1 MAVANGNFPDKN
13 DRRYISAAMDAPMLE
28 REYEVAL
35 ARRWRDEEDADALH
49 EIIEAHIRLVV
60 RIASK
65 FKGYGLPIGDLI
77 QEGNRG
83 LLEAANRFD
92 PDRNVRYSTY
102 ATWWIL
108 AAMQEY
114 IVRNSSIV
122 RIGTTPAQ
130 KSLFFNLRKLRAKL
144 TDNLAARMTEEE
156 RELIASELRVPL
168 AAVER
173 MESHFSRP
181 DQSLNA
187 TVGESD
193 SNEFVDLLSDDSP
206 TPEAIVG
213 DLIDSETRA
222 KWIADAMEHLTQRER
237 EVITRRFLKDDKIT
251 LAEIGETFGVT
262 KERIRQIEGK
272 ALSKLRESP
281 PGQGHRWDHAELI
294 SRNRQNKKSGATS
307 AAFFDPGYR
316 LAESRVCRRRLTGA
330 IAQIF
335 GPKPLE
341 RHKRRVYRF
350 QFLRQRA
357 IRKLCRMALMQARNK
372 VTDLQPF
379 IRNANAY
386 RAAVMW

>member
-1 MAVANGNFPDKN
+1 MAVANGNYTDKN

-28 REYEVAL
+28 REYEVQL
-35 ARRWRDEEDADALH
+35 ARRWREDEDADALH

-213 DLIDSETRA
+213 DLIDSETRS

-237 EVITRRFLKDDKIT
+237 EVITRRFLKEDKIT
-251 LAEIGETFGVT
+251 LAQIGETFGVT

-272 ALSKLRESP
+272 ALSKLRE
-281 PGQGHRWDHAELI
+281 
-294 SRNRQNKKSGATS
+294 
-307 AAFFDPGYR
+307 
-316 LAESRVCRRRLTGA
+316 
-330 IAQIF
+330 
-335 GPKPLE
+335 
-341 RHKRRVYRF
+341 
-350 QFLRQRA
+350 
-357 IRKLCRMALMQARNK
+357 ALQDK
-372 VTDLQPF
+372 VTDGTML
-379 IRNANAY
+379 N
-386 RAAVMW
+386 

>member
-1 MAVANGNFPDKN
+1 MAVADGNFPDKN

-272 ALSKLRESP
+272 ALSKLRE
-281 PGQGHRWDHAELI
+281 
-294 SRNRQNKKSGATS
+294 
-307 AAFFDPGYR
+307 
-316 LAESRVCRRRLTGA
+316 
-330 IAQIF
+330 
-335 GPKPLE
+335 
-341 RHKRRVYRF
+341 
-350 QFLRQRA
+350 
-357 IRKLCRMALMQARNK
+357 ALQDK
-372 VTDLQPF
+372 VTDGTML
-379 IRNANAY
+379 N
-386 RAAVMW
+386 

>member
-1 MAVANGNFPDKN
+1 MAVANGNYPDKN

-28 REYEVAL
+28 REYEVQL
-35 ARRWRDEEDADALH
+35 ARRWREDEDADALH

-213 DLIDSETRA
+213 DLIDSETRS

-237 EVITRRFLKDDKIT
+237 EVITRRFLKEDKIT

-272 ALSKLRESP
+272 ALSKLR
-281 PGQGHRWDHAELI
+281 D
-294 SRNRQNKKSGATS
+294 
-307 AAFFDPGYR
+307 
-316 LAESRVCRRRLTGA
+316 
-330 IAQIF
+330 
-335 GPKPLE
+335 
-341 RHKRRVYRF
+341 
-350 QFLRQRA
+350 
-357 IRKLCRMALMQARNK
+357 ALQDK
-372 VTDLQPF
+372 VTDGTML
-379 IRNANAY
+379 N
-386 RAAVMW
+386 

>member
-156 RELIASELRVPL
+156 RELIALELRVPL

-193 SNEFVDLLSDDSP
+193 SNEFVDLLSDESP

-272 ALSKLRESP
+272 ALSKLRE
-281 PGQGHRWDHAELI
+281 
-294 SRNRQNKKSGATS
+294 
-307 AAFFDPGYR
+307 
-316 LAESRVCRRRLTGA
+316 
-330 IAQIF
+330 
-335 GPKPLE
+335 
-341 RHKRRVYRF
+341 
-350 QFLRQRA
+350 
-357 IRKLCRMALMQARNK
+357 ALQDK
-372 VTDLQPF
+372 VTDGTML
-379 IRNANAY
+379 N
-386 RAAVMW
+386 

>member
-28 REYEVAL
+28 REYEADL

-49 EIIEAHIRLVV
+49 EIITAHIRLVV
-60 RIASK
+60 RIATK

-92 PDRNVRYSTY
+92 PERNVRYSTY

-130 KSLFFNLRKLRAKL
+130 KSLFFNLRKLRARL
-144 TDNLAARMTEEE
+144 TDNSGARMTEDE
-156 RELIASELRVPL
+156 RQLIATELGVPL

-193 SNEFVDLLSDDSP
+193 SDEFVDLLADDSP
-206 TPEAIVG
+206 NPEAIVG
-213 DLIDSETRA
+213 DIIDSETRA
-222 KWIADAMEHLTQRER
+222 KWIADAMEHLTPRER

-251 LAEIGETFGVT
+251 LAEIGESFGVT

-272 ALSKLRESP
+272 ALTKLR
-281 PGQGHRWDHAELI
+281 D
-294 SRNRQNKKSGATS
+294 
-307 AAFFDPGYR
+307 
-316 LAESRVCRRRLTGA
+316 
-330 IAQIF
+330 
-335 GPKPLE
+335 
-341 RHKRRVYRF
+341 
-350 QFLRQRA
+350 
-357 IRKLCRMALMQARNK
+357 ALQDR
-372 VTDLQPF
+372 VTDGALL
-379 IRNANAY
+379 N
-386 RAAVMW
+386 

>member
-1 MAVANGNFPDKN
+1 MAAANGNFPDKN

-28 REYEVAL
+28 REYEAEL
-35 ARRWRDEEDADALH
+35 ARRWRDDEDADALH

-92 PDRNVRYSTY
+92 PERGFRYSTY

-144 TDNLAARMTEEE
+144 TDNSAARMTEDE
-156 RELIASELRVPL
+156 RQLIATELGVPL

-193 SNEFVDLLSDDSP
+193 SDEFVDLLADESP
-206 TPEAIVG
+206 SPEAIVG
-213 DLIDSETRA
+213 AMIDGETRA
-222 KWIADAMEHLTQRER
+222 KWISDAMEHLTARER
-237 EVITRRFLKDDKIT
+237 EVITRRFLKDEKIT

-272 ALSKLRESP
+272 ALTKLREAL
-281 PGQGHRWDHAELI
+281 QD
-294 SRNRQNKKSGATS
+294 
-307 AAFFDPGYR
+307 
-316 LAESRVCRRRLTGA
+316 RVTDG
-330 IAQIF
+330 
-335 GPKPLE
+335 
-341 RHKRRVYRF
+341 
-350 QFLRQRA
+350 
-357 IRKLCRMALMQARNK
+357 ALMN
-372 VTDLQPF
+372 
-379 IRNANAY
+379 
-386 RAAVMW
+386 

>member
-1 MAVANGNFPDKN
+1 MAAANGNYPDKN

-28 REYEVAL
+28 REYEVQL

-156 RELIASELRVPL
+156 RELIASELGVPL

-193 SNEFVDLLSDDSP
+193 SDEFVDLLSDDSP

-213 DLIDSETRA
+213 SLIDGETRA
-222 KWIADAMEHLTQRER
+222 QWIADAMEHLTQRER

-272 ALSKLRESP
+272 ALSKLR
-281 PGQGHRWDHAELI
+281 D
-294 SRNRQNKKSGATS
+294 
-307 AAFFDPGYR
+307 
-316 LAESRVCRRRLTGA
+316 
-330 IAQIF
+330 
-335 GPKPLE
+335 
-341 RHKRRVYRF
+341 
-350 QFLRQRA
+350 
-357 IRKLCRMALMQARNK
+357 ALQDK
-372 VTDLQPF
+372 VTEDTLL
-379 IRNANAY
+379 N
-386 RAAVMW
+386 

>member
-1 MAVANGNFPDKN
+1 MAVANGNYPDKN

-28 REYEVAL
+28 REYEVQL
-35 ARRWRDEEDADALH
+35 ARRWREDEDADALH

-213 DLIDSETRA
+213 DLIDSETRS

-237 EVITRRFLKDDKIT
+237 EVITRRFLKEDKIT

-272 ALSKLRESP
+272 ALSKLRE
-281 PGQGHRWDHAELI
+281 
-294 SRNRQNKKSGATS
+294 
-307 AAFFDPGYR
+307 
-316 LAESRVCRRRLTGA
+316 
-330 IAQIF
+330 
-335 GPKPLE
+335 
-341 RHKRRVYRF
+341 
-350 QFLRQRA
+350 
-357 IRKLCRMALMQARNK
+357 ALQDK
-372 VTDLQPF
+372 VTDGTML
-379 IRNANAY
+379 N
-386 RAAVMW
+386 

>member
-102 ATWWIL
+102 ATWWIR

-272 ALSKLRESP
+272 ALSKLRE
-281 PGQGHRWDHAELI
+281 
-294 SRNRQNKKSGATS
+294 
-307 AAFFDPGYR
+307 
-316 LAESRVCRRRLTGA
+316 
-330 IAQIF
+330 
-335 GPKPLE
+335 
-341 RHKRRVYRF
+341 
-350 QFLRQRA
+350 
-357 IRKLCRMALMQARNK
+357 ALQDK
-372 VTDLQPF
+372 VTDGTML
-379 IRNANAY
+379 N
-386 RAAVMW
+386 

>member
-1 MAVANGNFPDKN
+1 MAVASGNYPDKN

-28 REYEVAL
+28 RDYEVQL
-35 ARRWRDEEDADALH
+35 ARRWREEGDANALH

-92 PDRNVRYSTY
+92 PERNVRYSTY

-130 KSLFFNLRKLRAKL
+130 KSLFFNLRKLRSKL

-156 RELIASELRVPL
+156 REMIASELRVPL

-187 TVGESD
+187 TFGESD
-193 SNEFVDLLSDDSP
+193 TDEFVDLLSDDSP
-206 TPEAIVG
+206 TPETIVG
-213 DLIDSETRA
+213 DLIDRETRA
-222 KWIADAMEHLTQRER
+222 KWISDAMEHLTDRER
-237 EVITRRFLKDDKIT
+237 EVISRRFFKDDKIT

-262 KERIRQIEGK
+262 KERVRQIEGK
-272 ALSKLRESP
+272 ALSKLRE
-281 PGQGHRWDHAELI
+281 
-294 SRNRQNKKSGATS
+294 
-307 AAFFDPGYR
+307 
-316 LAESRVCRRRLTGA
+316 
-330 IAQIF
+330 
-335 GPKPLE
+335 
-341 RHKRRVYRF
+341 
-350 QFLRQRA
+350 
-357 IRKLCRMALMQARNK
+357 ALHDK
-372 VTDLQPF
+372 VTDGALM
-379 IRNANAY
+379 N
-386 RAAVMW
+386 

>member
-35 ARRWRDEEDADALH
+35 ARRWRDEEDSEALH

-60 RIASK
+60 RIASR

-272 ALSKLRESP
+272 ALSKLRE
-281 PGQGHRWDHAELI
+281 
-294 SRNRQNKKSGATS
+294 
-307 AAFFDPGYR
+307 
-316 LAESRVCRRRLTGA
+316 
-330 IAQIF
+330 
-335 GPKPLE
+335 
-341 RHKRRVYRF
+341 
-350 QFLRQRA
+350 
-357 IRKLCRMALMQARNK
+357 ALQDK
-372 VTDLQPF
+372 VTDGTML
-379 IRNANAY
+379 N
-386 RAAVMW
+386 

>member
-1 MAVANGNFPDKN
+1 MAVANGNYPDKN

-28 REYEVAL
+28 REYEVQL
-35 ARRWRDEEDADALH
+35 ARRWREDEDADALH

-187 TVGESD
+187 TVGEND

-213 DLIDSETRA
+213 DLIDSETRS

-237 EVITRRFLKDDKIT
+237 EVITRRFLKEDKIT

-272 ALSKLRESP
+272 ALSKLR
-281 PGQGHRWDHAELI
+281 D
-294 SRNRQNKKSGATS
+294 
-307 AAFFDPGYR
+307 
-316 LAESRVCRRRLTGA
+316 
-330 IAQIF
+330 
-335 GPKPLE
+335 
-341 RHKRRVYRF
+341 
-350 QFLRQRA
+350 
-357 IRKLCRMALMQARNK
+357 ALQDK
-372 VTDLQPF
+372 VTDGTML
-379 IRNANAY
+379 N
-386 RAAVMW
+386 

>member
-28 REYEVAL
+28 REYEVEL

-144 TDNLAARMTEEE
+144 TDNLAAQMTEEE
-156 RELIASELRVPL
+156 REMIASELGVPL

-187 TVGESD
+187 SVGESD
-193 SNEFVDLLSDDSP
+193 SDEFVDLLSDDSP

-213 DLIDSETRA
+213 DLIDSETRT

-251 LAEIGETFGVT
+251 LAEIGESFGVT

-272 ALSKLRESP
+272 ALSKLR
-281 PGQGHRWDHAELI
+281 D
-294 SRNRQNKKSGATS
+294 
-307 AAFFDPGYR
+307 
-316 LAESRVCRRRLTGA
+316 
-330 IAQIF
+330 
-335 GPKPLE
+335 
-341 RHKRRVYRF
+341 
-350 QFLRQRA
+350 
-357 IRKLCRMALMQARNK
+357 ALQHK
-372 VTDLQPF
+372 VTDGTML
-379 IRNANAY
+379 N
-386 RAAVMW
+386 

>member
-1 MAVANGNFPDKN
+1 MAVANGNYPDKN

-28 REYEVAL
+28 REYEVQL
-35 ARRWRDEEDADALH
+35 ARRWREDEDADALH

-213 DLIDSETRA
+213 DLIDSETRS

-237 EVITRRFLKDDKIT
+237 EVITRRFLKEDKIT
-251 LAEIGETFGVT
+251 LAQIGETFGVT

-272 ALSKLRESP
+272 ALSKLR
-281 PGQGHRWDHAELI
+281 D
-294 SRNRQNKKSGATS
+294 
-307 AAFFDPGYR
+307 
-316 LAESRVCRRRLTGA
+316 
-330 IAQIF
+330 
-335 GPKPLE
+335 
-341 RHKRRVYRF
+341 
-350 QFLRQRA
+350 
-357 IRKLCRMALMQARNK
+357 ALQDK
-372 VTDLQPF
+372 VTDGTML
-379 IRNANAY
+379 N
-386 RAAVMW
+386 